1 MRKMSKS
8 LYICMAV
15 LLSVLLAFGTPAMAA
30 QHPFKDVISR
40 YDESVSYFYNAGVIN
55 GTSKTEFG
63 TYDSLKRGDAAVIL
77 SKALGLD
84 TTNAPDAG
92 FKDVNNRLKGH
103 VNALIKE
110 GIMNGFSDTVFS
122 PDSYLTRGQMA
133 SILVHAFNL
142 ENYAKPTPF
151 TDLSISFKDEIE
163 ALYGAGI
170 TGGITATKY
179 GTNEQIKRGDFTLL
193 LYKTMKLAEESTVKN
208 VNSVDPIHVPIG
220 ASLAEVNLP
229 QKVGV
234 VYHDGATGTKGV
246 QWNTTGLDLNTAAE
260 YTLQGTVEGTAI
272 KASVKVVVHNPSV
285 QQPNDITVVKG
296 TSLANVNLPKQVKLT
311 YNGSMTVNRNVT
323 WDTTGLDLNK
333 AGTYVL
339 NGEVDRLYRYTTIK
353 VIVTNANVEALQD
366 IKVAKGTALKDVP
379 LPTQVKV
386 LYNDGTYENKN
397 VTWNVSGLNLN
408 KSGEYVL
415 TGAIANTQWTTTV
428 KVIVT
433 EDRYPDRVEL
443 NTSSAT
449 LQKGT
454 SIQLNAVLYPSNV
467 TNKDVYWS
475 SSNNAVATVNGSGK
489 VTAVA
494 KGQAVIVI
502 TTANG
507 KTATAT
513 ITVVDNYVPNL
524 DVNAYA
530 GIVDNNN
537 RIKRINFSIDN
548 NGSSTVTLE
557 KIEVYEGVTNV
568 ETYTK
573 AELENDN
580 ITTVIAPNWHWTM
593 HIDWSYGLNP
603 DTSSVKI
610 YIKANGQTYVYTREI

>member
-1 MRKMSKS
+1 
-8 LYICMAV
+8 
-15 LLSVLLAFGTPAMAA
+15 
-30 QHPFKDVISR
+30 
-40 YDESVSYFYNAGVIN
+40 
-55 GTSKTEFG
+55 
-63 TYDSLKRGDAAVIL
+63 
-77 SKALGLD
+77 
-84 TTNAPDAG
+84 
-92 FKDVNNRLKGH
+92 
-103 VNALIKE
+103 
-110 GIMNGFSDTVFS
+110 
-122 PDSYLTRGQMA
+122 
-133 SILVHAFNL
+133 
-142 ENYAKPTPF
+142 
-151 TDLSISFKDEIE
+151 
-163 ALYGAGI
+163 
-170 TGGITATKY
+170 
-179 GTNEQIKRGDFTLL
+179 
-193 LYKTMKLAEESTVKN
+193 
-208 VNSVDPIHVPIG
+208 
-220 ASLAEVNLP
+220 
-229 QKVGV
+229 
-234 VYHDGATGTKGV
+234 
-246 QWNTTGLDLNTAAE
+246 
-260 YTLQGTVEGTAI
+260 
-272 KASVKVVVHNPSV
+272 
-285 QQPNDITVVKG
+285 
-296 TSLANVNLPKQVKLT
+296 
-311 YNGSMTVNRNVT
+311 
-323 WDTTGLDLNK
+323 
-333 AGTYVL
+333 
-339 NGEVDRLYRYTTIK
+339 
-353 VIVTNANVEALQD
+353 
-366 IKVAKGTALKDVP
+366 
-379 LPTQVKV
+379 VKV